1 MRTPDVDA
9 RALARVSAR
18 AAAVGCAALALAAI
32 ACTAKPDE
40 GGAIVEPTDSG
51 AISVT
56 SDAFAQGERIPD
68 AYTCEG
74 GQDVSPDL
82 AWSNIPDEAVELV
95 LIVDD
100 PDAPGGVFTHWIV
113 YGIDPGQTAV
123 GRNQVP
129 AGAVQGTNS
138 FGTQRWGGP
147 CPPPG
152 DPPHR
157 YRFTVW
163 ALREALPLEPGADVR
178 IVREVLAP
186 LAVAEGTLTG
196 TFSRG

>member
-1 MRTPDVDA
+1 MDA

-18 AAAVGCAALALAAI
+18 AAALGAVLALAAI
-32 ACTAKPDE
+32 ACTEKPDT
-40 GGAIVEPTDSG
+40 GGAIIEPTDAG

-56 SDAFAQGERIPD
+56 SDAFAQDERIPD

-74 GQDVSPDL
+74 QDVSPGL
-82 AWSNIPDEAVELV
+82 EWTNVPDQAAELV

-100 PDAPGGVFTHWIV
+100 PDAPGGVFTHWIA
-113 YGIDPGQTAV
+113 YGIDPAQTGV

-138 FGTQRWGGP
+138 FGTQAWGGP
-147 CPPPG
+147 CPPAG

-163 ALREALPLEPGADVR
+163 ALREALTLEAGADVR
-178 IVREVLAP
+178 IVREALAP
-186 LAVAEGTLTG
+186 VAIAEGTLTA
-196 TFSRG
+196 TYSRG